1 MKRSCR
7 FARLAR
13 ATEFARAQGVARS
26 ALAVRIALLA
36 GALAVPLG
44 AVACGV
50 AGVEILP
57 ETTTQWARAEL
68 EPTYTPLPASTETL
82 TPPPT
87 ATATVP
93 YQTAT
98 PDQFEAAGEPVRL
111 RIPAVGIDA
120 VVERTGRDSEGKV
133 DVPKIARNVAW
144 FNESALPGQAGK
156 TSVVSG
162 HLDDPYGPAV
172 FYKVRM
178 LVPGDEVEVTY
189 ESGKRFVFVVEAK
202 ERYAFDR
209 APVQKIFGSTARRM
223 LNLITCDGAWNSGQ
237 ANYNLR
243 LVVYTRLKEGQLA
256 R

>member
-1 MKRSCR
+1 MTTRR
-7 FARLAR
+7 TATMRPPVAPFRAARL
-13 ATEFARAQGVARS
+13 
-26 ALAVRIALLA
+26 LLLA
-36 GALAVPLG
+36 GALAAPLG
-44 AVACGV
+44 AAACGA
-50 AGVEILP
+50 AGVEVLP
-57 ETTTQWARAEL
+57 ETTTKWARAEL
-68 EPTYTPLPASTETL
+68 QPTYTPLPAATETL
-82 TPPPT
+82 TPPPS

-93 YQTAT
+93 YQTPT
-98 PDQFEAAGEPVRL
+98 PDQFQAAGEPVRL

-133 DVPKIARNVAW
+133 DVPKISRNVAW

-156 TSVVSG
+156 TSVISG

-189 ESGKRFVFVVEAK
+189 QSGKRFVFVVEAK

-209 APVQKIFGSTARRM
+209 APVQKIFGATSRRM
-223 LNLITCDGAWNSGQ
+223 LNLITCDGAWNAGQ
-237 ANYNLR
+237 ANYNQR
-243 LVVYTRLKEGQLA
+243 LVVYTRLKEGQLT

>member
-1 MKRSCR
+1 MNPLHC
-7 FARLAR
+7 AAR
-13 ATEFARAQGVARS
+13 AS
-26 ALAVRIALLA
+26 LLAVLLV
-36 GALAVPLG
+36 VPLG
-44 AVACGV
+44 VGACGT
-50 AGVEILP
+50 AGIDVLP
-57 ETTTQWARAEL
+57 ETDTRWARAEL
-68 EPTYTPLPASTETL
+68 EPTYTPLPAPTETL

-98 PDQFEAAGEPVRL
+98 PDQFQSAGEPVRL

-120 VVERTGRDSEGKV
+120 VIERAGRDSEGKV
-133 DVPKIARNVAW
+133 DVPKISRNVAW
-144 FNESALPGQAGK
+144 FNESALPGQSGK
-156 TSVVSG
+156 TSVISG

-189 ESGKRFVFVVEAK
+189 QNGKRFVFVVEAK

-209 APVQKIFGSTARRM
+209 APVQKIFGATARRM

-237 ANYNLR
+237 ANYNQR
-243 LVVYTRLKEGQLA
+243 LVVYSRLKEGQLA